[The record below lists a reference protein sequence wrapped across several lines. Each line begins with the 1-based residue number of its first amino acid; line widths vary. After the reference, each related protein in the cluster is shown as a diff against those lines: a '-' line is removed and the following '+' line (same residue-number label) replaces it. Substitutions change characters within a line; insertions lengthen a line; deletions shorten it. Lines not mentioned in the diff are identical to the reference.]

1 MSFPHSQLPHFYA
14 KHSAMPE
21 LPEVE
26 IVMRRLREL
35 IVGKTIVKAR
45 LIRAGLSPENS
56 PRQFAASL
64 KGARVEDVTRRGK
77 HILARLSNGRTLVV
91 HLRMTGRFIY
101 LDQEAENTPHTHA
114 VLWLDDGKKLLFD
127 DQRHFGLMMV
137 ARTAGLDSVKYLS
150 KLVPEPFSP
159 EFSPEYLYDTLKR
172 SSQQIKLALLDQT
185 KVVGLSNIYA
195 SEALHRAGINP
206 RLPANR
212 ISKPR
217 ATTLHHEI
225 VAVLSDAIANDAAFD
240 TDSGDLDT
248 SYGRYESVV
257 RVYERENQPC
267 FTCGDA
273 IRKITQGARST
284 YYCPRC
290 QRR

>member
-1 MSFPHSQLPHFYA
+1 
-14 KHSAMPE
+14 MPE

-26 IVMRRLREL
+26 IVTRRLREL

-56 PRQFAASL
+56 PRQFAAWL
-64 KGARVEDVTRRGK
+64 KGAGVEEVSRRGK

-101 LDQEAENTPHTHA
+101 LDQGAENTPHTHA
-114 VLWLDDGKKLLFD
+114 ALWLDDGKKLLFD

-137 ARTAGLDSVKYLS
+137 ARTAELDRVKYLS
-150 KLVPEPFSP
+150 KLAPEPFSP
-159 EFSPEYLYDTLKR
+159 EFSAEYLRDTLGR

-185 KVVGLSNIYA
+185 KVVGLGNIYA
-195 SEALHRAGINP
+195 SEALHRAKINP
-206 RLPANR
+206 RLPARRLSEPR
-212 ISKPR
+212 IVLLR
-217 ATTLHHEI
+217 EEI
-225 VAVLSDAIANDAAFD
+225 LAVLGEAIANDREFD
-240 TDSGDLDT
+240 SKTGDLDS
-248 SYGRYESVV
+248 SYGRYDHVA
-257 RVYERENQPC
+257 RVYEREGQPC
-267 FTCGDA
+267 QTCGA
-273 IRKITQGARST
+273 PIRRITQGARST